1 MLCKETM
8 DTSSI
13 EDQQKLNKL
22 LREKHEAFALRNEKL
37 IQFNLRS
44 YTGDVAPK
52 QQSVCRVP
60 YAV

>member
-1 MLCKETM
+1 MLCKEAM

-37 IQFNLRS
+37 NLRS
-44 YTGDVAPK
+44 NTRDVAPK